1 MAYEEIVT
9 SSRKINGKN
18 LNADITLTAE
28 DVGAANKAY
37 VDAVKRPYLVNFT
50 KGSSSTSYTADK
62 TLQEI
67 YDAVQ
72 AGHQVYG
79 YVNTNG
85 YWAYIPLGS
94 CFTQNSNIF
103 VYFEGPLA
111 NGNGSM
117 VARNKVI
124 RYISLTGLNNDDAT
138 SKQYKFVAYNAVSSD
153 IAINKKALNTGDITL
168 TPSDIGSSLKVIFT
182 LDETTGFYNSN
193 KTLND
198 IYLAHSNGSVVY
210 SEFNNEIYELTKC
223 YKSGSNYRVAF
234 TLIKSSGVMLQ
245 TTETKF
251 ENYGTESQDVSFKQ
265 TINYLPVLNQASID
279 NNTSGGYVYM
289 SSSGTTMIQ
298 DIQDD
303 ANIGKPLFVVNF
315 TYNSTTKNYTSD
327 KTAKQIYDA
336 YSANYSIIGKENN
349 NAIAYLAYCK
359 ITTNSKY
366 NIIFTEE
373 NLPQGPV
380 AVAQGFPR
388 ILKLFYVL
396 NAEASDI
403 IFTQGVSKQVP
414 STRTINGKTLESNIS
429 LNAADIDAQ
438 SKITANGFLKGDG
451 NGDITAD
458 KPVYL
463 VNFSGSGD
471 TRTSNKTAKQIYD
484 AYSAGYSV
492 IGFIGNSVIAQITK
506 CIKLAQNDIYMIGFD
521 GPDASRNYTQVA
533 PEYKIWKLFA
543 SQVSGESTTFKCS
556 QVTLVPN
563 TRTINGYA
571 LDNDITLTAA
581 DVGAASLTGNQTI
594 SGDRTINSN
603 ISLAANNDNSNK
615 LTVGIPTIF
624 KNNVNFTNATV
635 SGLMTAAVGTTT
647 DYSIYIGSTAPAA
660 NTAPLIWIDTS
671 TSGVMKYR
679 TSTTST
685 TWTAVP
691 VAWG

>member
-50 KGSSSTSYTADK
+50 KGSSSTSYIADK

-94 CFTQNSNIF
+94 CFAQNSNIF

-153 IAINKKALNTGDITL
+153 IAINKKELSTGDITL
-168 TPSDIGSSLKVIFT
+168 TPSDIGSSLKITFT

-223 YKSGSNYRVAF
+223 YKSGSNYHVTF

-265 TINYLPVLNQASID
+265 TINYLPVLSQASID
-279 NNTSGGYVYM
+279 NNSGGYVYM

-315 TYNSTTKNYTSD
+315 TYNSTAKNYTSD
-327 KTAKQIYDA
+327 KTTKEIYDA
-336 YSANYSIIGKENN
+336 YSANYSIIGKNN
-349 NAIAYLAYCK
+349 NAISYLAYCR

-366 NIIFTEE
+366 DIIFATED
-373 NLPQGPV
+373 LPQGPV

-388 ILKLFYVL
+388 ILQLIYVS

-403 IFTQGVSKQVP
+403 TFTQTISRQVP
-414 STRTINGKTLESNIS
+414 ETRTINGKALSSN
-429 LNAADIDAQ
+429 
-438 SKITANGFLKGDG
+438 
-451 NGDITAD
+451 
-458 KPVYL
+458 
-463 VNFSGSGD
+463 
-471 TRTSNKTAKQIYD
+471 
-484 AYSAGYSV
+484 
-492 IGFIGNSVIAQITK
+492 
-506 CIKLAQNDIYMIGFD
+506 
-521 GPDASRNYTQVA
+521 
-533 PEYKIWKLFA
+533 
-543 SQVSGESTTFKCS
+543 
-556 QVTLVPN
+556 
-563 TRTINGYA
+563 
-571 LDNDITLTAA
+571 ITLTAA

-603 ISLAANNDNSNK
+603 ISLASNNDSSNK

-635 SGLMTAAVGTTT
+635 SGLTTAAVGTTT

>member
-50 KGSSSTSYTADK
+50 KGSSSTSYIADK

-94 CFTQNSNIF
+94 CFAQNSNIF

-117 VARNKVI
+117 VARNKLI

-168 TPSDIGSSLKVIFT
+168 TPSDIG
-182 LDETTGFYNSN
+182 
-193 KTLND
+193 
-198 IYLAHSNGSVVY
+198 
-210 SEFNNEIYELTKC
+210 
-223 YKSGSNYRVAF
+223 
-234 TLIKSSGVMLQ
+234 
-245 TTETKF
+245 
-251 ENYGTESQDVSFKQ
+251 
-265 TINYLPVLNQASID
+265 
-279 NNTSGGYVYM
+279 
-289 SSSGTTMIQ
+289 
-298 DIQDD
+298 
-303 ANIGKPLFVVNF
+303 
-315 TYNSTTKNYTSD
+315 
-327 KTAKQIYDA
+327 
-336 YSANYSIIGKENN
+336 
-349 NAIAYLAYCK
+349 
-359 ITTNSKY
+359 
-366 NIIFTEE
+366 
-373 NLPQGPV
+373 
-380 AVAQGFPR
+380 
-388 ILKLFYVL
+388 
-396 NAEASDI
+396 
-403 IFTQGVSKQVP
+403 
-414 STRTINGKTLESNIS
+414 
-429 LNAADIDAQ
+429 AQ

-451 NGDITAD
+451 NGNITAD
-458 KPVYL
+458 KPVYI
-463 VNFSGSGD
+463 VNITSDGENGTSDKTIEEIMAAYTDGYTIQAILDGD
-471 TRTSNKTAKQIYD
+471 MILSLSSIEHTIDTSNITFSTSFYKNVG
-484 AYSAGYSV
+484 SAGYTATCSYE
-492 IGFIGNSVIAQITK
+492 NNWQITR
-506 CIKLAQNDIYMIGFD
+506 INI
-521 GPDASRNYTQVA
+521 V
-533 PEYKIWKLFA
+533 PE
-543 SQVSGESTTFKCS
+543 
-556 QVTLVPN
+556 
-563 TRTINGYA
+563 TRTINGKDLSA
-571 LDNDITLTAA
+571 DITLTAA
-581 DVGAASLTGNQTI
+581 DVGAASLTSNQTI

-603 ISLAANNDNSNK
+603 ISLASNNDSSNK
-615 LTVGIPTIF
+615 LMVGIPTIF

-635 SGLMTAAVGTTT
+635 SGLTTAAVGTTT

>member
-50 KGSSSTSYTADK
+50 KGSSSTSYIADK

-94 CFTQNSNIF
+94 CFAQNSNIF

-153 IAINKKALNTGDITL
+153 IAINKKELSTGDITL
-168 TPSDIGSSLKVIFT
+168 TPSDIGSSLKITFT

-223 YKSGSNYRVAF
+223 YKSGSNYHVTF
-234 TLIKSSGVMLQ
+234 TLIKSSGVMPQ

-265 TINYLPVLNQASID
+265 TINYLPVLSQASID
-279 NNTSGGYVYM
+279 NNSGGYVYM

-315 TYNSTTKNYTSD
+315 TYNSTAKNYTSD
-327 KTAKQIYDA
+327 KTTKEIYDA
-336 YSANYSIIGKENN
+336 YSANYSIIGKNN
-349 NAIAYLAYCK
+349 NAISYLAYCR

-366 NIIFTEE
+366 DIIFATED
-373 NLPQGPV
+373 LPQGPV

-388 ILKLFYVL
+388 ILQLIYVS

-403 IFTQGVSKQVP
+403 TFTQTISRQVP
-414 STRTINGKTLESNIS
+414 ETRTINGKALSSN
-429 LNAADIDAQ
+429 
-438 SKITANGFLKGDG
+438 
-451 NGDITAD
+451 
-458 KPVYL
+458 
-463 VNFSGSGD
+463 
-471 TRTSNKTAKQIYD
+471 
-484 AYSAGYSV
+484 
-492 IGFIGNSVIAQITK
+492 
-506 CIKLAQNDIYMIGFD
+506 
-521 GPDASRNYTQVA
+521 
-533 PEYKIWKLFA
+533 
-543 SQVSGESTTFKCS
+543 
-556 QVTLVPN
+556 
-563 TRTINGYA
+563 
-571 LDNDITLTAA
+571 ITLTAA

-603 ISLAANNDNSNK
+603 ISLASNNDSSNK

-635 SGLMTAAVGTTT
+635 SGLTTAAVGTTT

>member
-9 SSRKINGKN
+9 SSRKINGKA
-18 LNADITLTAE
+18 LDADIALTAE

-79 YVNTNG
+79 YINTSG
-85 YWAYIPLGS
+85 YWAYIPLSS

-111 NGNGSM
+111 SGNGSM

-168 TPSDIGSSLKVIFT
+168 TPSDIGSSLKITFT

-198 IYLAHSNGSVVY
+198 IYLARNNGSIVY
-210 SEFNNEIYELTKC
+210 GEFNNEIYELTKC
-223 YKSGSNYRVAF
+223 YKSGSNYRVIF
-234 TLIKSSGVMLQ
+234 TLIKTSGVMPQ

-265 TINYLPVLNQASID
+265 TINYLPILNQASID

-289 SSSGTTMIQ
+289 MSSGGSMIKNPTAD
-298 DIQDD
+298 DIGAQSKIT
-303 ANIGKPLFVVNF
+303 ANGFLKSDGNGNITAEEPVYIVNF
-315 TYNSTTKNYTSD
+315 SGSGNTRTSD

-336 YSANYSIIGKENN
+336 YSANYSIIGKDSNYIYSLITCKKYSNN
-349 NAIAYLAYCK
+349 
-359 ITTNSKY
+359 KY
-366 NIIFTEE
+366 DMVFTVEW
-373 NLPQGPV
+373 LPQGPI
-380 AVAQGFPR
+380 AVQQNFPR
-388 ILKLFYVL
+388 ILALIYKLSADDNTTAFYWGKC
-396 NAEASDI
+396 E
-403 IFTQGVSKQVP
+403 QVP
-414 STRTINGKTLESNIS
+414 STRKINGK
-429 LNAADIDAQ
+429 
-438 SKITANGFLKGDG
+438 
-451 NGDITAD
+451 
-458 KPVYL
+458 
-463 VNFSGSGD
+463 
-471 TRTSNKTAKQIYD
+471 
-484 AYSAGYSV
+484 
-492 IGFIGNSVIAQITK
+492 
-506 CIKLAQNDIYMIGFD
+506 
-521 GPDASRNYTQVA
+521 
-533 PEYKIWKLFA
+533 
-543 SQVSGESTTFKCS
+543 
-556 QVTLVPN
+556 
-563 TRTINGYA
+563 A
-571 LDNDITLTAA
+571 LSSDITLTAA

-603 ISLAANNDNSNK
+603 ISLAANNDNSNT

-624 KNNVNFTNATV
+624 KNNVNFKNATV
-635 SGLMTAAVGTTT
+635 TGLTTAAVGTTT
-647 DYSIYIGSTAPAA
+647 DYSIYIGSTTPAA

-671 TSGVMKYR
+671 SSGVMKYR
-679 TSTTST
+679 TSTSST